1 MTTVDAK
8 RVQVGQHVKF
18 TLEQIERTN
27 PGRVR
32 LDWLR
37 FTVPL
42 DAVVKAEPALVDV
55 TFLQTLD
62 QPGRDLVRKANSTE
76 VEVYTTSH
84 AVANAG
90 ARQLVELL
98 GCLDVGQSL
107 RGMDFYSARTELLF
121 AGECVGHV
129 LAGGKSTNQAGT
141 VHFNLWGSAMLV
153 IPLDRLNAL
162 KSFIE
167 QSGGRITRAD
177 LSLDVW
183 SGLDVKDVELDYTL
197 GMFDVRG
204 KRPGQ
209 RNIGSWTLQHSRTFE
224 VGSRATG
231 KLCRV
236 YEKGDQLFGPE
247 ANSDWVRV
255 EVEFRDNHRVIDL
268 DILSRPADFFA
279 GAYPFCD
286 RLLDEQEIGYTP
298 AAIRTIPELADKTAE
313 AKVSRLVRWVKTTAA
328 PSIVA
333 MFDLGGDLLA
343 EIIDSERHRTPRRL
357 LGVDPSQLRASF
369 EKVARAFAPAP
380 APSFIGA

>member
-1 MTTVDAK
+1 MTATDPKA
-8 RVQVGQHVKF
+8 VQVGQRVKF
-18 TLEQIERTN
+18 TLEQIERSN

-37 FTVPL
+37 FTLPL
-42 DAVVKAEPALVDV
+42 DAVVQAEPALVDV
-55 TFLQTLD
+55 TVLETLD
-62 QPGRDLVRKANSTE
+62 QKGRDLVRRAHSAE
-76 VEVYTTSH
+76 PEVYTTSH

-90 ARQLVELL
+90 ARQLVSLL
-98 GCLDVGQSL
+98 GCLEVGQSL

-129 LAGGKSTNQAGT
+129 LAGGKSAQQAGT
-141 VHFNLWGSAMLV
+141 VHFNIWGQAMLV
-153 IPLDRLNAL
+153 IPLAKLAEIR
-162 KSFIE
+162 SFIE
-167 QSGGRITRAD
+167 TAGGRITRAD

-183 SGLDVKDVELDYTL
+183 TGLDIRDVEIDYTL

-209 RNIGSWTLQHSRTFE
+209 RNVGSWTLMHSRTFE

-247 ANSDWVRV
+247 ANSEWVRC

-268 DILSRPADFFA
+268 DVLTRPADFFA

-286 RLLDEQEIGYTP
+286 RLLDEQEIQ
-298 AAIRTIPELADKTAE
+298 ASAEVIRTTPELADKTAE
-313 AKVSRLVRWVKTTAA
+313 AKVTRVVRWIKNTAA
-328 PSIVA
+328 PSLVA
-333 MFDLGGDLLA
+333 AFDLGGDLLA
-343 EIIDSERHRTPRRL
+343 EIIDSERHRMPRRL
-357 LGVDPSQLRASF
+357 LGIDPAQLRATF
-369 EKVARAFAPAP
+369 EKVARAIAPAP
-380 APSFIGA
+380 APAFFGA